1 MAQQK
6 PGFEDFIGTVDSGS
20 RDFVRA
26 LHGIFTEH
34 GCKLEIKEAKSGYVV
49 SYLLNRKT
57 VMNYVFR
64 RKGLLARIYAG
75 HIAGY
80 MELLESLPVA
90 LTAQLRAAPD
100 CKRLLNTAACNSKC
114 AMGYDFILQD
124 PRLQKCRYS
133 AFLIPVCEENNPTI
147 EALLTR
153 ELAFCSQKA

>member
-80 MELLESLPVA
+80 MAHLEL
-90 LTAQLRAAPD
+90 QAAVF
-100 CKRLLNTAACNSKC
+100 KS
-114 AMGYDFILQD
+114 
-124 PRLQKCRYS
+124 RLQSGAARS
-133 AFLIPVCEENNPTI
+133 
-147 EALLTR
+147 
-153 ELAFCSQKA
+153 